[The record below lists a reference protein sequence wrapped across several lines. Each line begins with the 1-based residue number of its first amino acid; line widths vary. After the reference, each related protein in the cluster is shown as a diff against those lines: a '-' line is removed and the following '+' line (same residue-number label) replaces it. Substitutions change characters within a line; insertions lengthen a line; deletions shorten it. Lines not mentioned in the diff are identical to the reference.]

1 MRLIDA
7 SRLCVKIILLS
18 ECCFAYHMTPEERHL
33 TQLAIEM
40 EAVKRKLREL
50 EHQIDLLLS
59 VI

>member
-1 MRLIDA
+1 
-7 SRLCVKIILLS
+7 
-18 ECCFAYHMTPEERHL
+18 MTPEERHL